1 MNSQTDRADG
11 PTDAAEEL
19 RSHTEICPLGGIA
32 STAHVT
38 VGEAQALTDHG
49 NSCGEYGWLFYVG
62 QPGEPVLSEIEPVS
76 AGLAEVIRRARQEC
90 CPYVLLDRDTGILPD
105 AATYDW

>member
-19 RSHTEICPLGGIA
+19 RSQTEICPLLIA

-49 NSCGEYGWLFYVG
+49 YSRGEYGGLLYVG
-62 QPGEPVLSEIEPVS
+62 QPAEPVLTEIEPVS
-76 AGLAEVIRRARQEC
+76 AGLAEVIRRARVEG
-90 CPYVLLDRDTGILPD
+90 CPYVLLDRDAGILSD
-105 AATYDW
+105 APTYEW

>member
-1 MNSQTDRADG
+1 MNSQTDLADG

-19 RSHTEICPLGGIA
+19 RRQTEICPLLIA

-49 NSCGEYGWLFYVG
+49 YSRGECGWLFFVG
-62 QPGEPVLSEIEPVS
+62 QPGDPVLSEIEPVS
-76 AGLAEVIRRARQEC
+76 AGLAEVIRRARKEG
-90 CPYVLLDRDTGILPD
+90 CPYVLLDRDAGILPD
-105 AATYDW
+105 VPTYDW

>member
-1 MNSQTDRADG
+1 MAPQTPQRS
-11 PTDAAEEL
+11 AAARL
-19 RSHTEICPLGGIA
+19 KSARGLIA

-49 NSCGEYGWLFYVG
+49 YSRGEYGWLFYVG

-76 AGLAEVIRRARQEC
+76 AGLAKVIRRARQEC
-90 CPYVLLDRDTGILPD
+90 CLYVLLDRDAGILPD
-105 AATYDW
+105 APTYDW

>member
-1 MNSQTDRADG
+1 MNNPTDRADG
-11 PTDAAEEL
+11 PTDATEEC
-19 RSHTEICPLGGIA
+19 RRPTEICPLLIA

-49 NSCGEYGWLFYVG
+49 YSRGEYGWFLYVG

-76 AGLAEVIRRARQEC
+76 AGLAEVIRRARVEGC
-90 CPYVLLDRDTGILPD
+90 HYVLLDRDAGILPD
-105 AATYDW
+105 APTYDW